1 MLQRLIKNDHELFV
15 VLFVLLCKLAEE
27 NKKGNI
33 VIFPPETFDFPDS
46 IIQDIALFS
55 DKPRRSLKIAKKDI
69 NFSFEA
75 ETRNDIDMP
84 EAIRRLGITL
94 YHLSAGKSELT
105 HESFLIDGYRAP
117 FEGAGWP
124 LILAMIRGEIES
136 PKIAFKL
143 FRSHRDKTENNSD
156 ETSGAETKKEPPIV
170 NPHAALIA
178 DWQTFYRDVFG
189 IEMDFPNLAIPKK
202 PEERNWRL
210 LIIIDLLLEA
220 LYAKC
225 KSLFPCWRWTDEDL
239 DEIVTENERTAKN
252 GPYAIW
258 AKDNTEADGEWKNL
272 SADDIKG
279 KGIKTETLAERF
291 VHELKF
297 FKETGKHLDIANWT
311 LCSGSRYSDG
321 NVPNMNWND
330 GKMNVNWYNPDNRND
345 NLCPRQKF
353 LQNNPAV
360 AGLF

>member
-1 MLQRLIKNDHELFV
+1 MTRRLIRNDHELFIV
-15 VLFVLLCKLAEE
+15 FFGLLCKLAEE
-27 NKKGNI
+27 SKKGNI
-33 VIFPPETFDFPDS
+33 VVFPTEKIILPNS
-46 IIQDIALFS
+46 IIQDKAMFS
-55 DKPRRSLKIAKKDI
+55 KKGRRGFKIAKKDI

-75 ETRNDIDMP
+75 ENRNDIDTP

-94 YHLSAGKSELT
+94 YHLTAGKSGLT

-117 FEGAGWP
+117 FEGADWP
-124 LILAMIRGEIES
+124 LILAMIRGEVDNV
-136 PKIAFKL
+136 KDVFKL
-143 FRSHRDKTENNSD
+143 FRSNRDNAENNID
-156 ETSGAETKKEPPIV
+156 ETSGAEIRKEPPIA

-189 IEMDFPNLAIPKK
+189 IEMDFSNLVIPKK
-202 PEERNWRL
+202 PEEGNWRL
-210 LIIIDLLLEA
+210 LIIIDLLLEV

-225 KSLFPCWRWTDEDL
+225 KSLFPCWRWTNEDL
-239 DEIVTENERTAKN
+239 DKIVTENERTAKN
-252 GPYAIW
+252 GPCAIW

-311 LCSGSRYSDG
+311 LCSGSRCSDG
-321 NVPNMNWND
+321 HVPHVSWNAV
-330 GKMNVNWYNPDNRND
+330 KMLVYWYFTDARD
-345 NLCPRQKF
+345 ESLRSRQ
-353 LQNNPAV
+353 AV
-360 AGLF
+360 S